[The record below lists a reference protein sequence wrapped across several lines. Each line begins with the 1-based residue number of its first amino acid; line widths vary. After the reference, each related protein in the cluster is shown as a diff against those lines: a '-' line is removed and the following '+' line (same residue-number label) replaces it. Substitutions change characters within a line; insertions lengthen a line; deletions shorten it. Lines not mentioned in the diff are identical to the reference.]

1 MIKVS
6 KILQAKNPSQ
16 GVSKPHTA
24 TAQKAAKPST
34 LAATKLG
41 SSRKP

>member
-16 GVSKPHTA
+16 GASKPHTA
-24 TAQKAAKPST
+24 TAQKAARPST
-34 LAATKLG
+34 LAATKLA
-41 SSRKP
+41 STRRT